1 MFPILVF
8 PSNIS
13 LWLSQQDFS
22 ILALEVGSIEAHEFL
37 AAHKSPVFFL
47 YCRKSFLYCHNSN
60 CISNI
65 QDLCLATIALWSGDT
80 TIDKNPDQSP
90 RRLISRP

>member
-22 ILALEVGSIEAHEFL
+22 ILALEVGSIEVHEFL
-37 AAHKSPVFFL
+37 AAHKISLIKL
-47 YCRKSFLYCHNSN
+47 YSKDY
-60 CISNI
+60 
-65 QDLCLATIALWSGDT
+65 
-80 TIDKNPDQSP
+80 
-90 RRLISRP
+90 